1 MKRKIFFSLG
11 FAALLFSGC
20 VVQSIHPLFAEKDY
34 IAYPSLVG
42 TWTQSDD
49 GKEEGVWT
57 FVGDSKRYQLT
68 HTDKKEH
75 KAIFQV
81 AAGKIGTNV
90 FLDFFPDDLLPGS
103 ELNEF
108 AAVHLIG
115 AHIFAKAVKTNDA
128 LLLIAMDVEWLD
140 KYLEQ
145 NPNGIAHVVQDKR
158 AILTASTEDLQKFVA
173 KHGNDEKVFKNEIK
187 LVPKK
192 P

>member
-1 MKRKIFFSLG
+1 MKQKIFFSLSL
-11 FAALLFSGC
+11 AALLFSGC
-20 VVQSIHPLFAEKDY
+20 VVQSISPLAEKDY
-34 IAYPSLVG
+34 VAYPGLTG
-42 TWTQSDD
+42 TWTQKDD
-49 GKEEGVWT
+49 GKETGLWT
-57 FVGDSKRYQLT
+57 FVAEDKHYKLT
-68 HTDKKEH
+68 HTDEKKH

-108 AAVHLIG
+108 AAAHLIG
-115 AHIFAKAVKTNDA
+115 AHIFVKAMKTNDA
-128 LLLIAMDVEWLD
+128 LLLIAMDVEWLE

-158 AILTASTEDLQKFVA
+158 PILTASTEELQKFVA
-173 KHGNDEKVFKNEIK
+173 KYTNEEKVFKNEIM

-192 P
+192 L